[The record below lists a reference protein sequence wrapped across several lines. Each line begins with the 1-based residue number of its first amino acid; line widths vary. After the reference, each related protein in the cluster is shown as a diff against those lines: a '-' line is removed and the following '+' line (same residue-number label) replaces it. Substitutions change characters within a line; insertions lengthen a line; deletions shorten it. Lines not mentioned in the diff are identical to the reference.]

1 MRRSTQANSKRK
13 INMVFLSSMLSAFII
28 HTWYDT
34 GMVYAIILAISAEVI
49 YLSYTYKL
57 IKRSEHNVRE
67 KYNKIINAYKERE
80 ILYEKQIMEH
90 EKRIKHLR
98 QKTLSNENVVSPSAP
113 EPSSKPLLATRPKQK
128 KK

>member
-1 MRRSTQANSKRK
+1 
-13 INMVFLSSMLSAFII
+13 MVFLSSMLSAFII

-34 GMVYAIILAISAEVI
+34 GMVYAIIVAISAEVI

-57 IKRSEHNVRE
+57 IKRSENNVRE

-80 ILYEKQIMEH
+80 IFYEKQIMES

-98 QKTLSNENVVSPSAP
+98 RKNLANENVDEPSSS
-113 EPSSKPLLATRPKQK
+113 EPSSKPLLSVGPKQK
-128 KK
+128 K